1 MFCLFCCQK
10 KKQTKFTGVYVD
22 KSGSKYNTGFSH
34 EKKAYRCGR
43 FLNELEAA
51 QAVNAKCVE
60 LNIPMKNPEVGLPE
74 SKPLPEVT
82 FISERDP

>member
-10 KKQTKFTGVYVD
+10 KKKKRNKFTGVTFD
-22 KSGSKYNTGFSH
+22 KKSSKYVGNTCH
-34 EKKAYRCGR
+34 QNKKYYCGL

-74 SKPLPEVT
+74 SKPVT
-82 FISERDP
+82 FISEKAP

>member
-1 MFCLFCCQK
+1 MFCLFCQK

-22 KSGSKYNTGFSH
+22 KSGSKYNTGFNH
-34 EKKAYRCGR
+34 EKKNYYCGR
-43 FLNELEAA
+43 FLNPLEAA